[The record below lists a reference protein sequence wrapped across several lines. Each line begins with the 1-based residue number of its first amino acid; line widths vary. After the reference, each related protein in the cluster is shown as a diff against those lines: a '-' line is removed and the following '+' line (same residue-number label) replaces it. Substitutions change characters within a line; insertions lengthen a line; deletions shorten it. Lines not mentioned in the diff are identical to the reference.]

1 MSRLKKT
8 LGEDFAD
15 RMEDR
20 RGLKKVRVAG
30 RHEEAVTGPTATRA
44 LQALG
49 ARAMTLDD
57 SIILP
62 EDFDESDP
70 EQAALYA
77 HEAFHVNEGTG
88 LEAAH
93 HIHDA
98 EEAGARAVE
107 QMVFHEMSAG
117 GEDAGAVIH
126 RSMEQRASGGEGA
139 GSETGNIRPGESMD
153 TPEAV
158 YSALLGQGMTHD
170 DIVHLLAESVMQSMD
185 EQRDEAP
192 VRNPLTDPGNF
203 NF

>member
-15 RMEDR
+15 RMQDR
-20 RGLKKVRVAG
+20 KGLKQVRVAG
-30 RHEEAVTGPTATRA
+30 RDEEAVTGPTATRA
-44 LQALG
+44 LEALG
-49 ARAMTLDD
+49 ARAMTLDQ

-62 EDFDESDP
+62 EDFDAADP

-77 HEAFHVNEGTG
+77 HEAYHVNEGTG

-98 EEAGARAVE
+98 EESGARAVE
-107 QMVFHEMSAG
+107 EMVFHEMSAG
-117 GEDAGAVIH
+117 EAEAGAVIH
-126 RSMEQRASGGEGA
+126 RAMDQRASAGDGA
-139 GSETGNIRPGESMD
+139 GSETGAIRPSDSMD

-158 YSALLGQGMTHD
+158 YSALAGQGMTHD
-170 DIVHLLAESVMQSMD
+170 DILHLLAESVLSSMD
-185 EQRDEAP
+185 EQKEESG
-192 VRNPLTDPGNF
+192 VRNPLGDPGSF